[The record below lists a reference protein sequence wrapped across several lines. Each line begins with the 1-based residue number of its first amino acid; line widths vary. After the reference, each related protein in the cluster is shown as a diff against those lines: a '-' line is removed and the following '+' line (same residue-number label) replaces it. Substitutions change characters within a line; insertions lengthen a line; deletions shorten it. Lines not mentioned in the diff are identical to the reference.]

1 MNKPEISNGWFN
13 FRFALIFL
21 LSIVVMLSDIKLKV
35 MSDFRNYLETA
46 LYPMLVFADSPH
58 ALTEAVSEQFK
69 SREAL
74 IEENNRLLSEL
85 YAQKADLLRLH
96 SLEIENAHMRK
107 LLNTPLMETSKRM
120 VGVVLDVNI
129 DPYVK
134 RVILNRGTG
143 SGVYVGMPVITEN
156 GLVGQVISVNYASSL
171 VLLLI
176 DSVSSVP
183 VMNSRTQIR
192 AIASGIGVHDVLS
205 IDNVP
210 RNADIKVGDLL
221 VTSGLGGIYPA
232 GYPVATVTEV
242 SGDKS
247 AAFVTVR
254 AKPLVDFDRM
264 RYVLMIWAQED
275 LEKKRDIGSLPQK
288 RQTDS
293 KNILKRQEIQHTIE
307 SLSSGTN
314 EAEQ

>member
-1 MNKPEISNGWFN
+1 
-13 FRFALIFL
+13 
-21 LSIVVMLSDIKLKV
+21 MLSDIKLKV

-247 AAFVTVR
+247 AAFATVR

>member
-1 MNKPEISNGWFN
+1 
-13 FRFALIFL
+13 
-21 LSIVVMLSDIKLKV
+21 MLSDIKLKV

-247 AAFVTVR
+247 AAFATVR

-314 EAEQ
+314 EAER